1 MSKVLWLFNIS
12 LWKLGISLI
21 SKVILSN
28 DGLQFHQYQQNR
40 QLPLTLTIEY
50 KKDHDTWR

>member
-40 QLPLTLTIEY
+40 QLPLTLTIE
-50 KKDHDTWR
+50 